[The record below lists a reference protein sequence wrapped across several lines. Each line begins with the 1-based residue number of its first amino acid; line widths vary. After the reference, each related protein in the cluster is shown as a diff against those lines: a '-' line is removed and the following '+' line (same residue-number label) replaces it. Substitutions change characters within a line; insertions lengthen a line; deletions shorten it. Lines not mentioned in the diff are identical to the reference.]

1 MQDNIDHLIKQ
12 KQKEIQ
18 KLNKELD
25 FLLFHKR
32 NK

>member
-12 KQKEIQ
+12 KQEEIQ
-18 KLNKELD
+18 KLKKELD

>member
-1 MQDNIDHLIKQ
+1 MQYNIDHLIKQ
-12 KQKEIQ
+12 KQEEIQ

>member
-1 MQDNIDHLIKQ
+1 MQYNIDHLIKQ
-12 KQKEIQ
+12 KQKEIE

-25 FLLFHKR
+25 FLLFYKR